1 MKKLHLVVIAV
12 IAAATLAG
20 CGNSTPKANLKSDI
34 DTLSYAFGL
43 AQTKGLKEYLA
54 GRMGVDTAY
63 MDQFI
68 KGLNAGMN
76 ASDDPKHVAYNA
88 GVQIGQQINNQM
100 MPGINNEIFGPDS
113 TQTISRKNFMAGFI
127 TGINNGKSAL
137 GDEIDPMMLFQMKMG
152 EVKEKEAER
161 QFGGN
166 RKAGEKFL
174 FDNARKPGVQTLPS
188 GVQYKVLKEGNGEI
202 PSDSSTVTVNY
213 EGRLLNDT
221 IFDSSYT
228 RGQPAKLRI
237 RGLIPGWQDALTHMP
252 VGSAWEIYVPQ
263 EQAYGSRGAAKIE
276 PFSMLIFKVEL
287 LSIEK

>member
-12 IAAATLAG
+12 IAAATLVG
-20 CGNSTPKANLKSDI
+20 CGNSTPKANLKTDI

-43 AQTKGLKEYLA
+43 AQTRGLKEYLA

-100 MPGINNEIFGPDS
+100 MPGINNEIFGPDT

-127 TGINNGKSAL
+127 TGVNNGKSVL
-137 GDEIDPMMLFQMKMG
+137 GDADAMMLFQMKMD
-152 EVKEKEAER
+152 EIKSREAEK

-166 RKAGEKFL
+166 KKAGEKFL
-174 FDNARKPGVQTLPS
+174 LANAKKPGVQTLPS
-188 GVQYKVLKEGNGEI
+188 GVQYRVIKEGNGET
-202 PSDSSTVTVNY
+202 PSDSSVVTVNY

-221 IFDSSYT
+221 IFDSSYK
-228 RGQPAKLRI
+228 RGTPAKFRVN
-237 RGLIPGWQDALTHMP
+237 GLIPGWKDALTHMP

-263 EQAYGSRGAAKIE
+263 EQAYGGRGAAKIE